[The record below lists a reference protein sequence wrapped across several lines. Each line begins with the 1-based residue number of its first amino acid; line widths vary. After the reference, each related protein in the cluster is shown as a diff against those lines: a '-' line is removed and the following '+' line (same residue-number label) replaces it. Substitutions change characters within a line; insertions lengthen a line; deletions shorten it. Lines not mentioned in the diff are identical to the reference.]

1 MILIVESG
9 ATKTDW
15 RVVSPDKEPFM
26 IKTAGMNLASVSN
39 EAVEAAAREAVDA
52 FASAGI
58 AGEVVD
64 NNDNCSR
71 SWLYLYSKVYTSTKR
86 ERYVLSY
93 LPKMRCR
100 DSS

>member
-58 AGEVVD
+58 AGEHD
-64 NNDNCSR
+64 GCCQIGLR
-71 SWLYLYSKVYTSTKR
+71 
-86 ERYVLSY
+86 
-93 LPKMRCR
+93 P
-100 DSS
+100 